1 AKSDGTGKATA
12 IAHNTSTSDSLI
24 ANNGKARAV
33 ARNNSFSEAEAHAD
47 CEAKS
52 NARHDGEAITFCFKD
67 APGSRGKGKKPA
79 ITSRAIGRL
88 GGAAESESD
97 EDCTSFSRAIGSNS
111 SANALCSKAGG
122 VAKAWATDRGLAE
135 ASDTDP
141 PDCDIS
147 GGGHARVESSAGNC
161 NK

>member
-1 AKSDGTGKATA
+1 NSDRRSNHLQWNSRPGRRPWRKLKGAICESSSGDVNDTGTGGSICDAKSDGTGKATA
-12 IAHNTSTSDSLI
+12 IAHNTSTSDSLV

-67 APGSRGKGKKPA
+67 APGSRGKGKKSA

-97 EDCTSFSRAIGSNS
+97 EDCTSFSRAIG
-111 SANALCSKAGG
+111 
-122 VAKAWATDRGLAE
+122 
-135 ASDTDP
+135 
-141 PDCDIS
+141 
-147 GGGHARVESSAGNC
+147 
-161 NK
+161 